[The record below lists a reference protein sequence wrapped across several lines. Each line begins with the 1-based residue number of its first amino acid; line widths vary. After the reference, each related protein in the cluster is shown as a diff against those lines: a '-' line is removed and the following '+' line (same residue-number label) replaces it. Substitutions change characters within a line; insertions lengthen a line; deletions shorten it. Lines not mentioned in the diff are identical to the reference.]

1 LLIETNTEENT
12 MTIVVTGATGTIGR
26 RVVDLLVQAGQPV
39 RALTRN
45 AAVADLPAGVEIAE
59 GDLTRPETLRP
70 ALEGA
75 TALHLLSASGADHIP
90 LETGP
95 EIVELATEAG
105 VRRVTVLGTGQHGPV
120 EKAVAASDVEWTQL
134 TPVDYMANTLGW
146 AESIRTAGVVREPFG
161 GRRTASADEADVAAV
176 AATLLVH
183 GGHAGRSYRVTGP
196 EALTPADKV
205 RIIAAATGRPVEFV
219 ELSSDEARALWLAEG
234 WPAEGVEFMLDMWA
248 TVPAEVGV
256 VTDDVERVTGQPP
269 RAFAQWAAEH
279 AAAFRPA

>member
-1 LLIETNTEENT
+1 LIETDTEENT

-26 RVVDLLVQAGQPV
+26 RVVDRLVQAGQPV

-45 AAVADLPAGVEIAE
+45 AAAADLPAGVEIAE

-70 ALEGA
+70 AFEGA

-95 EIVELATEAG
+95 EIVDLATAVG
-105 VRRVTVLGTGQHGPV
+105 VRRVTVLGTGRQGPV
-120 EKAVAASDVEWTQL
+120 EKAVAASDMEWTQL

-146 AESIRTAGVVREPFG
+146 AESIRTKGVVREPFS
-161 GRRTASADEADVAAV
+161 GRLTASADEADVAAV
-176 AATLLVH
+176 VATLLMR
-183 GGHAGRSYRVTGP
+183 GGHAGRCYRVTGP
-196 EALTPADKV
+196 EALTPVDKV
-205 RIIAAATGRPVEFV
+205 RIIAAATGRPVEFA

-256 VTDDVERVTGQPP
+256 VTDAVERVTGRPP
-269 RAFAQWAAEH
+269 RTFALWAAEH
-279 AAAFRPA
+279 AAAFQPA

>member
-1 LLIETNTEENT
+1 LIETDTEENT

-26 RVVDLLVQAGQPV
+26 RVVDRLVQAGQPV

-45 AAVADLPAGVEIAE
+45 AAAADLPAGVEIAE
-59 GDLTRPETLRP
+59 GDLTRPETLCT
-70 ALEGA
+70 ALDGA
-75 TALHLLSASGADHIP
+75 TALHLLSASGADHTP

-95 EIVELATEAG
+95 EIVDLAATMG
-105 VRRVTVLGTGQHGPV
+105 VRRVTVLGTGLQGPV
-120 EKAVAASDVEWTQL
+120 EKAVAASDLEWTQL
-134 TPVDYMANTLGW
+134 MPVDYMANTLGW
-146 AESIRTAGVVREPFG
+146 AESIRTEGVVREPFG
-161 GRRTASADEADVAAV
+161 ARLTASADEADVAAV
-176 AATLLVH
+176 VATLLVQ
-183 GGHAGRSYRVTGP
+183 GGHPGRCYRVTGP

-219 ELSSDEARALWLAEG
+219 ELSTDEARELWLAEG

-256 VTDDVERVTGQPP
+256 VTDAVERVTGQPP

-279 AAAFRPA
+279 ASAFRPA